1 MSREIQERLM
11 AKNLNEAQKFA
22 QTVKQQWKLGKCG
35 EDVII
40 FYSQDDKVVGLR

>member
-1 MSREIQERLM
+1 M

-40 FYSQDDKVVGLR
+40 FYSQDDKVVSLGNELTFKHM